1 MIRFCISLLD
11 LGVFWHYLS
20 TFRKRKNVPEPV
32 CAAVLI
38 AMAAVWAQLGIM
50 EEPYLNLL
58 VLVLILTPVSLFFD
72 AKIGARAAGI
82 IIFVGTGIVLEPL
95 GSLMLYGIHHVM
107 GETVYQQYL
116 VAAACALVRGNVIY
130 LLCRIMSRKELNLL
144 KLPKEIS
151 GTLALVFALSAA
163 NCCFATMLSIETDSI
178 KSKVM
183 CVSIIFS
190 IIITYYFLLYMVERL
205 SIFIRKQ
212 HEDELYKE
220 EMRHKEIYYAEAEK
234 RNKYVRDLKHDLNN
248 KLLGLH
254 HLVLSGDMAILA
266 QEIEKFSS
274 ELGRIDADSY
284 SENPAVD
291 SVLRIKFG
299 TAKAEGVRVDAMLH
313 LPRQIGMEYGDIG
326 VLYGNLLDNALEACQ
341 KVPPEKR
348 FIKLENKYL
357 SGKLILIVSNSK
369 ESGNNKELKTTK
381 EDTYS
386 HGRGIASVRR
396 VVEKYDG
403 AVQFTDKGEVF
414 EVSAMLY
421 GVGIGEENADYYT

>member
-1 MIRFCISLLD
+1 MI
-11 LGVFWHYLS
+11 
-20 TFRKRKNVPEPV
+20 
-32 CAAVLI
+32 
-38 AMAAVWAQLGIM
+38 
-50 EEPYLNLL
+50 
-58 VLVLILTPVSLFFD
+58 LILVSLFFD
-72 AKIGARAAGI
+72 AKIGARVAGI
-82 IIFVGTGIVLEPL
+82 SIFVGTGIVLEPL

-107 GETVYQQYL
+107 DETVYQQYL
-116 VAAACALVRGNVIY
+116 VTAACALVRGNVIY

-163 NCCFATMLSIETDSI
+163 NCCFATILSMETDSI
-178 KSKVM
+178 KSRVM

-190 IIITYYFLLYMVERL
+190 IIMTYYFLFYMVERL

-212 HEDELYKE
+212 HEDELYRE

-234 RNKYVRDLKHDLNN
+234 RNKYVHDLKHDLNN

-254 HLVLSGDMAILA
+254 HLVLSGDMKTLA

-274 ELGRIDADSY
+274 ELKGIDTDNY

-299 TAKAEGVRVDAMLH
+299 TAKAEGIRVDTMIH

-326 VLYGNLLDNALEACQ
+326 VLYGNLLDNAVEACR
-341 KVPPEKR
+341 KVVPEKR

-357 SGKLILIVSNSK
+357 SGKLILVVTNSK
-369 ESGNNKELKTTK
+369 TSGSN
-381 EDTYS
+381 
-386 HGRGIASVRR
+386 
-396 VVEKYDG
+396 
-403 AVQFTDKGEVF
+403 
-414 EVSAMLY
+414 
-421 GVGIGEENADYYT
+421 